1 MAIAQ
6 FPELQGCVGSAKVKS
21 QINKSLRW
29 AVSNQ
34 LQVLTPQL
42 YVRGTKLCDEDTDIG
57 LDYSLRRL
65 INQQPG
71 SKKTGSENA
80 AP

>member
-1 MAIAQ
+1 M
-6 FPELQGCVGSAKVKS
+6 PLSSC
-21 QINKSLRW
+21 SLRW
-29 AVSNQ
+29 AVANQ

-71 SKKTGSENA
+71 SKKPGSENA